1 MLLPAEA
8 CLPRVLQPAVP
19 VPAMAALSGVTAFT
33 EQGTCTSAEVW
44 TQMAARHWGG
54 APLPGGLLCLMG
66 VLALLVLYQARANSQ
81 LRRTERACMAAVQE
95 VRDLVAKLGTASE
108 PTYDSGLW
116 NEVLFADLRAQVQTA
131 RHVMDMMASQDRQW
145 YQLVGQLEEVFN
157 SHVELTKAVNVLL
170 SDLAARM
177 PKTATATTI
186 LEHVRSLKELVQPLA
201 VMPEKLLA
209 TLEGVDFPRPPTSR
223 ACQHP
228 CCGRD
233 SDVHWGQRQHY
244 TPGQG
249 QRNPR
254 SGRTL

>member
-44 TQMAARHWGG
+44 TQMAAALGWSPSARW
-54 APLPGGLLCLMG
+54 PEVLCLMG

-201 VMPEKLLA
+201 GMPEKLLA
-209 TLEGVDFPRPPTSR
+209 TLEGVKTFPDLLQAGLIR
-223 ACQHP
+223 ACA
-228 CCGRD
+228 CCNLPI
-233 SDVHWGQRQHY
+233 SHDVCRFACC
-244 TPGQG
+244 
-249 QRNPR
+249 
-254 SGRTL
+254 LACA